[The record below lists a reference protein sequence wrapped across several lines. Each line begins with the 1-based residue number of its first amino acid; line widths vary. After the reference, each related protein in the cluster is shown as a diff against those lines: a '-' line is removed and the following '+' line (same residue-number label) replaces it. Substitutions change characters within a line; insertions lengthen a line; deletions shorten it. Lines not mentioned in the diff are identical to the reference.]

1 MQPQSNHLLLTCFPT
16 TTVLNSY
23 LRSLH
28 SIHIARQAKHPN
40 DCNFHFAA
48 EVQEHLPTLSSL
60 DLKKRTK
67 KRPMAAQ
74 SLLESH
80 EAMQGAHVDPV
91 GSTATPGNG
100 VPDFVKK
107 LYRQV
112 HILAA

>member
-1 MQPQSNHLLLTCFPT
+1 
-16 TTVLNSY
+16 
-23 LRSLH
+23 
-28 SIHIARQAKHPN
+28 
-40 DCNFHFAA
+40 
-48 EVQEHLPTLSSL
+48 
-60 DLKKRTK
+60 
-67 KRPMAAQ
+67 MAAQ